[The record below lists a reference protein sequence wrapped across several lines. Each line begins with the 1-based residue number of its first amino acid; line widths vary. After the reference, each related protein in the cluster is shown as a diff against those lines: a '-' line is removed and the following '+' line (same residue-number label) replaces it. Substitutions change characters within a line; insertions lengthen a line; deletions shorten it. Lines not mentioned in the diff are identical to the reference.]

1 MPGEP
6 RRYQAQMIRLL
17 IALFLIPALGC
28 AGDNLPT
35 TESATKTMQTKLQM
49 ECSDYLE
56 LGPPSHMETYVPDSL
71 TEILIGYGARGEPID
86 AELAEI
92 GALALMES
100 ASLVDVEDREIR
112 EYLQQGANLVGRVLE
127 ANE

>member
-1 MPGEP
+1 
-6 RRYQAQMIRLL
+6 
-17 IALFLIPALGC
+17 
-28 AGDNLPT
+28 
-35 TESATKTMQTKLQM
+35 MQTKLQT

-56 LGPPSHMETYVPDSL
+56 QGPPSHMETYVPDSL